1 MDRRAQDD
9 RLTVS
14 AFTMSAQHMSG
25 QHIISFLGGEVL
37 SLCTGRADCCASQ
50 LASGTWRIAPMVSA
64 VCPVCFAYI
73 WLSMA
78 LKRRISCANHAHL
91 GVRAF
96 ELA

>member
-1 MDRRAQDD
+1 
-9 RLTVS
+9 
-14 AFTMSAQHMSG
+14 MSA

-37 SLCTGRADCCASQ
+37 SLCTGRADCCASE
-50 LASGTWRIAPMVSA
+50 LASGTWWVAPMVSA